1 MLYNMKGAKK
11 SMDQLIS
18 EKPSQLI
25 LGIIFVI
32 YILLNVQTPL
42 FLATAIDNLFGKVVV
57 VAIAALIFVKT
68 NPVVGVLG
76 FVVAYQLIKTAS
88 VTSGT
93 YAMKHFLPSEANKM
107 SEMQSFNE
115 ESVVPLATQNGE
127 VVQAA
132 SANSMSS
139 VSNTA
144 GSLEAEMVS
153 KMAPLVMSGPD
164 SKLDY
169 KPILDGQ
176 HSAASLIEEDM

>member
-115 ESVVPLATQNGE
+115 ESVVPMATE
-127 VVQAA
+127 STSAVQTA
-132 SANSMSS
+132 SANGNTMT
-139 VSNTA
+139 NTA

>member
-1 MLYNMKGAKK
+1 
-11 SMDQLIS
+11 MDQLIS

-115 ESVVPLATQNGE
+115 ESVVPMATE
-127 VVQAA
+127 STSAVQTA
-132 SANSMSS
+132 SANGNTMT
-139 VSNTA
+139 NTA

>member
-1 MLYNMKGAKK
+1 MKGAKK

-115 ESVVPLATQNGE
+115 ESVVPMATE
-127 VVQAA
+127 STSAVQTA
-132 SANSMSS
+132 SANGNTMT
-139 VSNTA
+139 NTA